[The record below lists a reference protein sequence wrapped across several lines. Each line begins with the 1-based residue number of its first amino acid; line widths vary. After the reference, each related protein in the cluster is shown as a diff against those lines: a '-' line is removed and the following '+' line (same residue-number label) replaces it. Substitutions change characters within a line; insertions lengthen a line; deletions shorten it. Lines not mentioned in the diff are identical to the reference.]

1 MQGSTQERAKNK
13 IRCTPKK
20 TDCNALAHPLIVFRT
35 TLNLRPMHTFKK
47 TYCDIHSYETL
58 EAEPQEA
65 RGKQEEKAKTATT
78 NQETGGRGYRPF
90 FPLTFSLYTTHF

>member
-1 MQGSTQERAKNK
+1 MEKRLFLGCKE
-13 IRCTPKK
+13 TPRKEQKTRSDAHLKK

-65 RGKQEEKAKTATT
+65 RGKQEEKAKQQPPTRK
-78 NQETGGRGYRPF
+78 QGVGGTGPF
-90 FPLTFSLYTTHF
+90 FP